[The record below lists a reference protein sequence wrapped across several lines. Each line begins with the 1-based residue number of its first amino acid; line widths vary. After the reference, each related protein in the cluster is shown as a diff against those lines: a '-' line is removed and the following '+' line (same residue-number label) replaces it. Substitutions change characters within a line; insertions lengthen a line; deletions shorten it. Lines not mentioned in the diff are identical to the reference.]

1 MNEVTLTTPQT
12 LFKHWQA
19 HRKITRAAIESFP
32 EDQLFSFQPA
42 PPMRSFGDLM
52 NEVIGMVPSTMTGAE
67 SGDFSWA
74 GLGKIASKAALL
86 EAWDANT
93 TLIDDAFKRIPET
106 RWTQVVSAYNFTQ
119 PLSDF
124 ILYLLENEIHHRA
137 QGYVYLRMLN
147 LEPPFFYPM

>member
-19 HRKITRAAIESFP
+19 HRKITRAAIELFP

-67 SGDFSWA
+67 NNDFS
-74 GLGKIASKAALL
+74 
-86 EAWDANT
+86 
-93 TLIDDAFKRIPET
+93 
-106 RWTQVVSAYNFTQ
+106 
-119 PLSDF
+119 
-124 ILYLLENEIHHRA
+124 
-137 QGYVYLRMLN
+137 
-147 LEPPFFYPM
+147 